1 MSLLFM
7 DGFGGQDWANKYD
20 LGTNSYAT
28 SSATPRVPG
37 CYYGDFGSV
46 RGTLKTITPSA
57 QVFMGWGWNIEVS
70 AYIKFFGD
78 AGATTHI
85 TIMRD
90 SSTGF
95 IKIMR
100 GSENGTVIATGTTVL
115 GNDQWFYVEA
125 TAIISDT
132 VGYVEVRLNG
142 SPNPEVT
149 FSGDTKNAGTSTNI
163 DRVQIYGGNGVTF
176 RHWLSDVYIC
186 NSLGTTNNTFL
197 GDVAVRTLSPTGNGT
212 DTMLTNSAA
221 TQVNNWSY
229 VDEHPYSSTDYVG
242 SSNPGDR
249 DTYQMADLPGGVTTV
264 YGVQLNALAAKN
276 NASLGTAK
284 MVLRSGGNI
293 YYTSTK
299 ALSTSYT
306 SSNDIYET
314 DPATA
319 VQWTVGGVNGIET
332 GMEVV

>member
-7 DGFGGQDWANKYD
+7 DGFGGQDSANKYD
-20 LGTNSYAT
+20 LAANTYTT
-28 SSATPRVPG
+28 SITTPRVPG
-37 CYYGDFGSV
+37 CYYGDFGTV
-46 RGTLKTITPSA
+46 RGIYKTITPSA
-57 QVFMGWGWNIEVS
+57 QVFIGFGWNIELTPWV
-70 AYIKFFGD
+70 KFFGD
-78 AGATTHI
+78 SGATTHL

-90 SSTGF
+90 GSTGHVV
-95 IKIMR
+95 INR
-100 GSENGTVIATGTTVL
+100 GTENGTTIASGTTVL
-115 GNDQWFYVEA
+115 GNDQWFYIEISA
-125 TAIISDT
+125 TISDT
-132 VGYVEVRLNG
+132 VGTVEVRLNG

-149 FSGDTKNAGTSTNI
+149 FTGDTKNAGTSTNI
-163 DRVQIYGGNGVTF
+163 DRVQVYGGNGVGF
-176 RHWLSDVYIC
+176 RHWLSDLYIC
-186 NSLGTTNNTFL
+186 NSLGTINNTFL

-306 SSNDIYET
+306 STNDIYET
-314 DPATA
+314 DPATSA
-319 VQWTVGGVNGIET
+319 QWTVGGVNGIET